1 MQSSS
6 RLFPVT
12 LSATEMAG
20 ELYEDVYHMN
30 PGVSPDPTVRL
41 AVTRVRDPAWQ
52 GERFPVVLLHSEFH
66 NRRLWLSPQGEGF
79 AGLLARYGYDVWLPE
94 MRGHGLSPKNRDWAM
109 GHVSLL
115 AEEDL
120 PPVHR
125 FAAEQSGEEPA
136 WVGQGLGARLLAHVL
151 AHNHQLLRLVPGAV
165 FIDPGN
171 PRSHWTNRE
180 MSFFERLSLGRNE
193 RVSGPRRNWGPEDE
207 PSSMLRDIYRNQR
220 RYRRGK
226 PHPIYDGLRVIRC
239 PTLSVSLSAD
249 EEARTFAGLLGGDV
263 RQTLIGSMYGASRSA
278 EGDSS
283 LAPAIQNDMR
293 AWLDEV
299 CRSSHPRAFPSAL

>member
-52 GERFPVVLLHSEFH
+52 GDRFPVVLLHSEFH

-79 AGLLARYGYDVWLPE
+79 GGLLARYGFDVWLPE
-94 MRGHGLSPKNRDWAM
+94 MRGHGLSPENRDWAK

-125 FAAEQSGEEPA
+125 FVAEQSGNEPA
-136 WVGQGLGARLLAHVL
+136 WVGQGLGARLIAH
-151 AHNHQLLRLVPGAV
+151 AMIHNHQLLRVIPGAI

-171 PRSHWTNRE
+171 PRSHWTNRV
-180 MSFFERLSLGRNE
+180 MSFFERLNLGRHD
-193 RVSGPRRNWGPEDE
+193 RVSGPRRNWGPEYE
-207 PSSMLRDIYRNQR
+207 PSAMLRDIHRSQK

-226 PHPIYDGLRVIRC
+226 AHPIYDGLRVIRC
-239 PTLSVSLSAD
+239 PTLSVALDDD
-249 EEARTFAGLLGGDV
+249 EEARSFAGLLGGQI
-263 RQTLIGSMYGASRSA
+263 RQTLFASRYEMARRNEGASA
-278 EGDSS
+278 
-283 LAPAIQNDMR
+283 LVPAMQNDMR

-299 CRSSHPRAFPSAL
+299 CRVSQTETFPRAL